1 LPILGADAESPAGAN
16 GSNLEVS
23 CNMAQAFEI
32 PTAKQTVTGHQQFPD
47 AFEIA
52 APGWPDPIRWVD

>member
-1 LPILGADAESPAGAN
+1 
-16 GSNLEVS
+16 
-23 CNMAQAFEI
+23 MAQAFEI
-32 PTAKQTVTGHQQFPD
+32 PTAKQTATGHQQFPD